1 MQIKSGATII
11 NLNPSMRPALIGCQ
25 KVFDKHN
32 TNFVITC
39 GLDSTHSA
47 GSLHYYG
54 FAIDVRTRD
63 LGDKL
68 QDCYQDLLN
77 ELTGFDVVLESNHI
91 HIENEIAF
99 KEQWCK

>member
-1 MQIKSGATII
+1 MEIKSCATII

-32 TNFVITC
+32 TDFVITC

-68 QDCYQDLLN
+68 QDCFQDLSD
-77 ELTGFDVVLESNHI
+77 ELSGFDVVLESNHF

-99 KEQWCK
+99 REQWCK

>member
-1 MQIKSGATII
+1 MEIKSCATII

-32 TNFVITC
+32 TDFVITC

-68 QDCYQDLLN
+68 QDCFQDLSD
-77 ELTGFDVVLESNHI
+77 ELAGFDVILESNHF